1 MAIVNGTPN
10 QDILSGTPAEDSIFG
25 EEGDDLISGLA
36 LNDTLVGGDGND
48 TLRGGNG
55 NDILYAASERQ
66 IGSQFFAL
74 DTADTI
80 NYLFGDKGDDQLFG
94 SVGNDFLFG
103 GDGKDTIS
111 SSFGNDYANGGNGD
125 DFLDGWFGDDT
136 LIGGAGDDSLS
147 DGSYRTG
154 GGNDYLDGGS
164 GNDTLNSGAGNDTL
178 NGGDGND
185 NLTAAGFIPTGGPT
199 NRPGGSYGI
208 DEIDR
213 LTGGRGKDTFNLGGL
228 DASSALTVYYE
239 DFDPSST
246 GTNDYALIT
255 DFNEREDQIVL
266 SGTADRYIL
275 SAFSSGLPTG
285 TAISLN
291 NPDNGADELIAVIQG
306 VMPSTLSLDGAYF
319 TYLTQA

>member
-10 QDILSGTPAEDSIFG
+10 NDILPGTPAEDSIFG
-25 EEGDDLISGLA
+25 EGGDDLIFGLA

-48 TLRGGNG
+48 TLGGGDG
-55 NDILYAASERQ
+55 NDTLYAASERQ
-66 IGSQFFAL
+66 IGPDIFAG
-74 DTADTI
+74 DVSANT
-80 NYLFGDKGDDQLFG
+80 NYLDSGQGDDQLFG

-111 SSFGNDYANGGNGD
+111 SSFGNDYANGGNGND
-125 DFLDGWFGDDT
+125 SIDGWFDDDT
-136 LIGGAGDDSLS
+136 LIGGAGDDGLS

-178 NGGDGND
+178 IGGDGND

-208 DEIDR
+208 DETDR

-228 DASSALTVYYE
+228 NASGTLTVYYE

-246 GTNDYALIT
+246 GTNDYALMT
-255 DFNEREDQIVL
+255 DFNSREDQIVL

-275 SAFSSGLPTG
+275 SASPADLPTG

-291 NPDNGADELIAVIQG
+291 NPDNGADELIAIIQG
-306 VMPSTLSLDGAYF
+306 VMPSNLSLDGDYF
-319 TYLTQA
+319 TYLA